1 MNFKCTDNDGDGF
14 CDSCKFNLYHTCN
27 FAAGLKSI
35 GGGSHKIMCSCG
47 KFVVT
52 ACSDPDGDGK
62 CKCGYT
68 MSHVCD
74 FAAGTSYLGDG
85 KHGIMCSCG
94 ASIPFACS
102 DGDGDGF
109 CNSCGHSMY

>member
-1 MNFKCTDNDGDGF
+1 
-14 CDSCKFNLYHTCN
+14 
-27 FAAGLKSI
+27 
-35 GGGSHKIMCSCG
+35 
-47 KFVVT
+47 
-52 ACSDPDGDGK
+52 
-62 CKCGYT
+62 

-74 FAAGTSYLGDG
+74 FAAGTSYLGEG